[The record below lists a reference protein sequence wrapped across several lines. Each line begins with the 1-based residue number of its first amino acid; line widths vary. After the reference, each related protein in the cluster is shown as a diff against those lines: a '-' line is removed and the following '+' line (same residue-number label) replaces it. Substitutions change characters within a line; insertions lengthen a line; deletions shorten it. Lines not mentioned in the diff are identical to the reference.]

1 MKIELAQIREK
12 NCSKCVLVMMG
23 IEVKKSIFG
32 NFELLE
38 KMSSVLVIVSRSLRC
53 NPLNFN

>member
-1 MKIELAQIREK
+1 
-12 NCSKCVLVMMG
+12 MMG

-38 KMSSVLVIVSRSLRC
+38 KMSTVLVIVSWSLRC
-53 NPLNFN
+53 KPLNFN

>member
-1 MKIELAQIREK
+1 
-12 NCSKCVLVMMG
+12 MMG

-38 KMSSVLVIVSRSLRC
+38 KMSTVLVIVSWSLRC
-53 NPLNFN
+53 KHLNFN

>member
-1 MKIELAQIREK
+1 
-12 NCSKCVLVMMG
+12 MG

-53 NPLNFN
+53 KPLNFY